1 MDGFSTNEGVIV
13 LAATNR
19 PDVLDHALLRA
30 GRFDRRIVV
39 SMPDIKAREEILK
52 VHSEKKKFADDVD
65 LSVIA
70 KNTSGFA
77 GSDLE
82 NLLNEAALLA
92 ARQNKEIIEMID
104 VEEAMIK
111 VSMGPEKKS
120 KVMTD
125 KEKRLVAFHEAGH
138 AVVSYF
144 LPTQE
149 KVHQISIVP
158 RGMAGGYTMY
168 KTTED
173 KSFMSKQEM
182 NETIVSLLRRTSCR
196 RN

>member
-39 SMPDIKAREEILK
+39 SMPDIKAREEILNI
-52 VHSEKKKFADDVD
+52 HSVKKKFADDVD

-77 GSDLE
+77 GADLE

-92 ARQNKEIIEMID
+92 ARQNKEVIEMID
-104 VEEAMIK
+104 VEEAMVK

-120 KVMTD
+120 KVMSD
-125 KEKRLVAFHEAGH
+125 KEKKLVAFHEAGH
-138 AVVSYF
+138 AVVSYY

-158 RGMAGGYTMY
+158 RGIAGRLYNVQKY
-168 KTTED
+168 
-173 KSFMSKQEM
+173 
-182 NETIVSLLRRTSCR
+182 
-196 RN
+196 